1 MTHKLEYGYI
11 KPFEPLKNN
20 RWIIKFNEEVKI
32 PEYLFRNFKL
42 INEGETFILET
53 KIYETVQYCFNPKDL
68 FKITDVYIEY
78 LDPTGVVVNGM
89 KLPVKGSNLFK
100 NCSYSKDGFMT
111 TNFNFVI
118 DSENINMYYKN
129 NDDK

>member
-1 MTHKLEYGYI
+1 MI
-11 KPFEPLKNN
+11 KFEPIEPLQTN

-42 INEGETFILET
+42 INEGKSFILKT

-78 LDPTGVVVNGM
+78 LDPTGVMVNGM
-89 KLPVKGSNLFK
+89 KLPVKGSNSFK
-100 NCSYSKDGFMT
+100 SCSYSKDGFMT
-111 TNFNFVI
+111 TKFSFVI